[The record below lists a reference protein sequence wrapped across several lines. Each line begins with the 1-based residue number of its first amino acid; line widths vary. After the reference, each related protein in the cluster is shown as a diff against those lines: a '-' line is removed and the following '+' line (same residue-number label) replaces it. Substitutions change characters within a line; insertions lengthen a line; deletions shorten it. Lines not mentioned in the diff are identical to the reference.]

1 LKAVFGLGNPG
12 PEYALSRHN
21 VGFDVIDLYRKVHA
35 SRLKGRLM
43 DSALVYKGR
52 DLFLVKPM
60 TYMNASGE
68 AVKAII
74 ERFQIRREDALI
86 IYDDLDIPL
95 GKMKILAA
103 GGPGSHKG
111 MMSVISALGSEEIP
125 RLRVGIGGEE
135 RPRDQVDYVLGRFT
149 GTEWEKIY
157 PVLERSVEAIDEFRT
172 EDINTVMTR
181 FNRRSRVVKNDQ
193 QAIL

>member
-1 LKAVFGLGNPG
+1 MKAVFGLGNPG
-12 PEYALSRHN
+12 VEYALSRHN
-21 VGFDVIDLYRKVHA
+21 VGFDIVDLYRKRHA
-35 SRLKGRLM
+35 PQLKARLIG
-43 DSALVYKGR
+43 SALVYKSR

-68 AVKAII
+68 AVRAVID
-74 ERFQIRREDALI
+74 RFRIAYQDALI
-86 IYDDLDIPL
+86 VYDDLDIPL